1 MLKTS
6 AFSQAPER
14 NYPGIVARTRLV
26 PGADRQTMMQIAV
39 DALWEALGTR
49 GVSWIGFYL
58 KTPDRDEMLLGPRR
72 DKPACS
78 PIGMHG
84 MCGRC
89 WQEKRPVLVRD
100 VRTLGTG
107 YIACDPKDL
116 SEAVVPCFEPDG
128 SCWGVL
134 DADSYD
140 VGAFGDADIA
150 GLTRVIEHL
159 GLSTPVRPAPPI
171 LRL

>member
-1 MLKTS
+1 MLK
-6 AFSQAPER
+6 AFQFQIPKR
-14 NYPGIVARTRLV
+14 NYPDAVTRLKLL
-26 PGADRQTMMQIAV
+26 PGDDRETLMHKVV
-39 DALWEALGTR
+39 DALWDALAPHGI
-49 GVSWIGFYL
+49 SWIGFYL

-78 PIGMHG
+78 PIGLHG

-89 WQEKRPVLVRD
+89 WSEKRPVLVHD
-100 VRTLGTG
+100 VRSLGSG

-140 VGAFGDADIA
+140 VGAFSDADIA

-159 GLSTPVRPAPPI
+159 GLSTPVRPAPAI

>member
-1 MLKTS
+1 MR
-6 AFSQAPER
+6 AFFRQPPLDR
-14 NYPGIVARTRLV
+14 NYAAIVARTRFQ
-26 PGADRQTMMQIAV
+26 PGIDREAMMRIAV
-39 DALWEALGTR
+39 DALWESLSAR

-58 KTPDRDEMLLGPRR
+58 KTPDRDEMILGPRR

-78 PIGMHG
+78 PIALHG

-89 WQEKRPVLVRD
+89 WKDRRPVLVHD
-100 VRTLGTG
+100 VRALGDG

-116 SEAVVPCFEPDG
+116 SEAVVPCFEADG

-140 VGAFGDADIA
+140 VGAFDESDIA

-159 GLSTPVRPAPPI
+159 GLSTRLTAPSSV